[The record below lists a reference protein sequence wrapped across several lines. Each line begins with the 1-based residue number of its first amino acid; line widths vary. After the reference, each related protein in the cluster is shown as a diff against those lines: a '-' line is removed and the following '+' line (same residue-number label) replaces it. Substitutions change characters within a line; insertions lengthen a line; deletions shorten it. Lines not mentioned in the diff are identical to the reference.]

1 MHHAI
6 LSHIKKIEDYWKY
19 TLPLYYQKVLI
30 HIIQDQAIFEVEC
43 KENEEDVF
51 ICFYNAFD
59 LIERNKTY
67 QIQVHEPH
75 YLMIGQEGDQGYFI
89 SNIENDLTL
98 YCLDLGAIGSLDMQP
113 FTQDLNILFI
123 S

>member
-98 YCLDLGAIGSLDMQP
+98 YCLDLGAIGRLDMQP
-113 FTQDLNILFI
+113 FTQDLNILFL
-123 S
+123 

>member
-19 TLPLYYQKVLI
+19 TLPLYYQKILI

-98 YCLDLGAIGSLDMQP
+98 YCLDLGAIGSLDTQP
-113 FTQDLNILFI
+113 FTQDLNILFL
-123 S
+123 